1 MLPELHYHLFLV
13 IFIWIFSNFLF
24 LSMLSTL
31 TLFFSENSKIRI
43 FLRLLFI
50 PEFSPP
56 YYVLCTTLAPLL
68 QNELS
73 VIFVYYSIHKY
84 TRFDSA
90 FMYSQNLHHHPLHSH
105 TPLFAL
111 PLDVLSTPESWLLML
126 WKIALNFYL
135 FCFVLSIAIHFQWFY
150 SFLLLLF
157 KDWNKFFFLFYWK
170 NK

>member
-1 MLPELHYHLFLV
+1 MPPELHYHLFLV
-13 IFIWIFSNFLF
+13 IFIWIFSNFF
-24 LSMLSTL
+24 FFSMLSTL

-73 VIFVYYSIHKY
+73 VIFVYYSVHKN

-90 FMYSQNLHHHPLHSH
+90 FMYSQNLHHHPSTFTHSSFRTAAAWCIEHPWKLAVNAMKNSAEFLFIPFCVIHRH
-105 TPLFAL
+105 TFSM
-111 PLDVLSTPESWLLML
+111 VL
-126 WKIALNFYL
+126 
-135 FCFVLSIAIHFQWFY
+135 
-150 SFLLLLF
+150 
-157 KDWNKFFFLFYWK
+157 FFFIIII
-170 NK
+170 